1 MRWDYMVLIGCLEVL
16 MGCLEGNTSED
27 AEEAGERGR
36 WVGLYGVNRLFRG
49 DNRLFSSPSE
59 EAEKG

>member
-1 MRWDYMVLIGCLEVL
+1 MVLIGCLEVL

-36 WVGLYGVNRLFRG
+36 WVGII
-49 DNRLFSSPSE
+49 
-59 EAEKG
+59 